1 MAKMHHVLLC
11 ESTSVGWGLGGQKA
25 ARSTIRDTTMEEQM
39 GPDALPK
46 CTRDTRG
53 SVAPLAVRHQ
63 VEHTC
68 PIRETCTRGAIGA
81 LLPFSADTAH
91 DITGKLE
98 AQEAAP

>member
-1 MAKMHHVLLC
+1 MHHVLLC

-63 VEHTC
+63 VEQTC
-68 PIRETCTRGAIGA
+68 PIRETCTRGTRGTS
-81 LLPFSADTAH
+81 LVNERF
-91 DITGKLE
+91 
-98 AQEAAP
+98 AAFFCRYTTRHYW